1 MARHV
6 TIKWKKIQTIQNQIT
21 WHDSSDH
28 KLDEVYFDS
37 FVLLA
42 DELEEA
48 LSVGRIDAVFVE
60 TRRCHDAAGIVHAAP
75 DCDLAT
81 AEQLKEREL
90 KSKEID
96 VIDS

>member
-1 MARHV
+1 MQLV
-6 TIKWKKIQTIQNQIT
+6 QQSTNLICSQTKQNQIT

-28 KLDEVYFDS
+28 KLDEVDFDS

-48 LSVGRIDAVFVE
+48 LSVGRINAVFVE

-75 DCDLAT
+75 DCDLAA
-81 AEQLKEREL
+81 AEQLPEGVEIERN
-90 KSKEID
+90 
-96 VIDS
+96 